1 MLASQKMKKLIQI
14 VCGLVALVV
23 TSPVLDASPDVEA
36 FADTLSATTSM
47 HKELKD
53 EARTEAF
60 QKTFFNLSV
69 EFPVL
74 TDWILQDAG
83 ADAWQIVL
91 PERRAAIVQQLFHA
105 HGRSESSS
113 LKDYLQLCEQRRAT
127 RLESVIQDWAPF
139 SFTEGETIRSSFV
152 GYTEGLS
159 DARAERYF
167 KAGARLSI
175 FAFDEGSLY
184 GSVRPLIEDP
194 HGMMRDVDISFDQER
209 LAFAWKKSERMDDYH
224 VYEYYQTTG

>member
-1 MLASQKMKKLIQI
+1 MLTSQKMKNLIQI

-105 HGRSESSS
+105 HGRS
-113 LKDYLQLCEQRRAT
+113 
-127 RLESVIQDWAPF
+127 
-139 SFTEGETIRSSFV
+139 
-152 GYTEGLS
+152 
-159 DARAERYF
+159 
-167 KAGARLSI
+167 
-175 FAFDEGSLY
+175 
-184 GSVRPLIEDP
+184 
-194 HGMMRDVDISFDQER
+194 
-209 LAFAWKKSERMDDYH
+209 
-224 VYEYYQTTG
+224 